1 MLKNQKITL
10 PKTVTRTWHEIDA
23 SSLPMGRV
31 ATQIA
36 NLLRGKHKRD
46 FTPHMDM
53 GDFVVVTNVDK
64 MKFTG
69 RKIEQKKYYHHSGY
83 LGGLKTKTL
92 KDEIVRSPET
102 VLRKAVWSMI
112 DDIKFRKTILSRMK
126 MVKGTSHTYNTVNK
140 EAKKVIAK

>member
-10 PKTVTRTWHEIDA
+10 PKTVTRVWHEIDA

-53 GDFVVVTNVDK
+53 GDFVVVINVDK

-102 VLRKAVWSMI
+102 VLRKAVFSMI
-112 DDIKFRKTILSRMK
+112 DDVKFRKAILARMK
-126 MVKGTSHTYNTVNK
+126 MVKGTDHTYNTK
-140 EAKKVIAK
+140 KLAK